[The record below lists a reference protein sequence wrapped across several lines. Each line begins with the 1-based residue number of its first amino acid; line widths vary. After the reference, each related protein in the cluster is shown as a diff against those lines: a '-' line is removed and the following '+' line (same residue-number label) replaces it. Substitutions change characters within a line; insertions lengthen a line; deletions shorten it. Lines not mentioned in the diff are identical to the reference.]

1 MVMRTVSMKLDEET
15 FQLIKRAADDLGMS
29 PGQYCRHKALLDA
42 RIADLEVK
50 IDARAEEIIQRVD
63 ETNKDALRKIGTW
76 IVETLRK
83 EK

>member
-1 MVMRTVSMKLDEET
+1 MPSKIEFRVDDE
-15 FQLIKRAADDLGMS
+15 QWYLINEAAKSLGMS